1 MEEQAALQSHQAELQ
16 KALEASVT
24 DNASLNAEL
33 DFMRISLRNRVDN
46 LKRVL
51 RGRRGEA
58 FLPPR
63 GEEPAGSED
72 SP

>member
-1 MEEQAALQSHQAELQ
+1 
-16 KALEASVT
+16 LEASVT